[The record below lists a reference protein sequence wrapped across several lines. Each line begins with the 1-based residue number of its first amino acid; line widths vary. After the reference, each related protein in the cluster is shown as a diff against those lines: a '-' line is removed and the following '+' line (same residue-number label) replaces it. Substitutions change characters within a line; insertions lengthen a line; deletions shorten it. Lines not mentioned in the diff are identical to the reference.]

1 MRSLSFYKVP
11 SYKISWRPVNIISLL
26 YQRYKRL
33 RGFER
38 SKTKQDRYFLDQLVI
53 CSFLKVTSHQFHELE
68 ISKLEDPKSYPLQE
82 DIRERCL
89 VRGRGGVKRPKEK
102 LRPQLRLRA
111 ALNLGVAPD
120 WIIDPSG
127 QVSPVNGSLCNIS
140 VSQWLERKLSAP
152 RALRPLL
159 WEDQTSAGSTFPQS
173 LVTMSSS
180 DGLLMEEGF
189 MLHKSL

>member
-1 MRSLSFYKVP
+1 MTFSQNHNSLVLALQ
-11 SYKISWRPVNIISLL
+11 KI
-26 YQRYKRL
+26 
-33 RGFER
+33 ER
-38 SKTKQDRYFLDQLVI
+38 VWTLEDKTGPGYFLDQLVI

-82 DIRERCL
+82 DIRERYL
-89 VRGRGGVKRPKEK
+89 VRGSGGVKRPKEK